1 MGTDMGEEKVTR
13 EIYLKTEY
21 FPNPETLTKAQE
33 KDDLL
38 LSKPELGGIT
48 GNLLR
53 GCQQE

>member
-33 KDDLL
+33 KNDLL